1 MRIAEKTK
9 GRVKMK
15 AIVVENFGGVEELK
29 MQEVEQPTLKED
41 RVLVEV
47 YATSVNPSDS
57 KKRKGLFGGKLPMV
71 LGGDIAGIVKE
82 VGEKVTTLKVGDRVM
97 ANGVKTYAEYALA
110 REEVTVKL
118 PEHVSFE
125 EAAAIPLAGQTAWQ
139 TLIDLGHVKNGDRV
153 LIHAGAG
160 GVGTLAI
167 QIAKAKGAWI
177 AATASKENQ
186 EYLTSLGVNRPID
199 YKSEDF
205 TEVVEDID
213 FVLDPVGGKVQEDSF
228 SVLRK
233 GGTLVSIAEEPD
245 EEKAAEMGI
254 TARWFSMRPTKEALV
269 GLNELLTKKELKP
282 ILAKEYAFTEEDLRE
297 AHKEI
302 ETGHGRGKLVIR
314 VK

>member
-15 AIVVENFGGVEELK
+15 AIVVEKFGGVEELK

-41 RVLVEV
+41 RVLIEV

-118 PEHVSFE
+118 PEHVSLE

-139 TLIDLGHVKNGDRV
+139 TLIDLGHVKDGDRV

-205 TEVVEDID
+205 TEVVEGID

-302 ETGHGRGKLVIR
+302 EIGHGRGKLVIR

>member
-1 MRIAEKTK
+1 
-9 GRVKMK
+9 MK
-15 AIVVENFGGVEELK
+15 AIVVEKFGGVEELK

-139 TLIDLGHVKNGDRV
+139 TLIDLGHVKDGDRV

-205 TEVVEDID
+205 TEVVEGID

>member
-1 MRIAEKTK
+1 
-9 GRVKMK
+9 MK
-15 AIVVENFGGVEELK
+15 AIVVEKFGGVEELK

-205 TEVVEDID
+205 TEVVEGID

>member
-15 AIVVENFGGVEELK
+15 AIVVEKFGGVEELK

>member
-1 MRIAEKTK
+1 
-9 GRVKMK
+9 MK

>member
-1 MRIAEKTK
+1 
-9 GRVKMK
+9 MK
-15 AIVVENFGGVEELK
+15 AIVVEKFGGVEELK

-118 PEHVSFE
+118 PEHVSLE

-139 TLIDLGHVKNGDRV
+139 TLIDLGHVKDGDRV

>member
-15 AIVVENFGGVEELK
+15 AIVVEKFGGVEELK

-139 TLIDLGHVKNGDRV
+139 TLIDLGHVKDGDRV

>member
-15 AIVVENFGGVEELK
+15 AIVVEKFGGVEELK

-139 TLIDLGHVKNGDRV
+139 TLIDLGHVKDGDRV

-205 TEVVEDID
+205 TEVVEGID

>member
-1 MRIAEKTK
+1 
-9 GRVKMK
+9 MK
-15 AIVVENFGGVEELK
+15 AIVVEKFGGVEELK

-139 TLIDLGHVKNGDRV
+139 TLIDLGHVKDGDRV